1 MKYEFEVYQMN
12 VEDHL
17 FWVAKSKAL
26 KGCVGQGETSSEAIA
41 ELELNE
47 ADWLETAEQ
56 CGIPIPSVCVKTD
69 TPQYSGKVS
78 LRFSPFI
85 HEQAVELSKRQ
96 GISLNQYINDAIVYY
111 NSMLSERG
119 DGRSLL
125 GAKTIEKT
133 SSSVIQFGKRKPSS
147 KVTFSGIDQIGNLD
161 EDLEEM

>member
-41 ELELNE
+41 ELDLNE

-56 CGIPIPSVCVKTD
+56 CGIPILSVCVKTD

-119 DGRSLL
+119 NGRSLL

-133 SSSVIQFGKRKPSS
+133 SSSVIQFDKRRPSS

>member
-12 VEDHL
+12 VENHL
-17 FWVAKSKAL
+17 FWVAKSKVL
-26 KGCVGQGETSSEAIA
+26 KGCVGQGETSSEAIT

-47 ADWLETAEQ
+47 ADWLETAKQ

-85 HEQAVELSKRQ
+85 HEQAVEISKRQ

-111 NSMLSERG
+111 NSMLSER
-119 DGRSLL
+119 DEYRSFLET
-125 GAKTIEKT
+125 KTIEKT
-133 SSSVIQFGKRKPSS
+133 SSSVIQFDKRKSSS
-147 KVTFSGIDQIGNLD
+147 KVTFSGINQMESLD